1 MMECPKVYDEFLGTV
16 MDPVDRKALEA
27 YIGMIELGIY
37 DDIPRF
43 IILYGEPGSGKSVI
57 LGIITRLFE
66 DRFASSV
73 SFAKLTK
80 TNLIVIH
87 DEDPDKIINEDK
99 KELCSW
105 GDLRQYYKTKYIIAT
120 NKLPTLRDSKVRVLC
135 MTGERIGINRFDKY
149 IRPGLLKMIE
159 AFRYYCVD
167 SLYF

>member
-1 MMECPKVYDEFLGTV
+1 MECPKVYDEFLGTV

-27 YIGMIELGIY
+27 YVGMLELEIY

-43 IILYGEPGSGKSVI
+43 IILYGGPGSGKSVI
-57 LGIITRLFE
+57 LSIITRLFE

-73 SFAKLTK
+73 SFARLTK

-87 DEDPDKIINEDK
+87 DEDPDKTIKEDK
-99 KELCSW
+99 KELSAKD
-105 GDLRQYYKTKYIIAT
+105 DLKTKYIIAT
-120 NKLPTLRDSKVRVLC
+120 NKLPTNRNSNVRVLC
-135 MTGERIGINRFDKY
+135 MTDERIEKNRFDKY

>member
-1 MMECPKVYDEFLGTV
+1 MECPKVYDEFLGTV
-16 MDPVDRKALEA
+16 MDPVDRKTLEA
-27 YIGMIELGIY
+27 YIGMLELGIY

-43 IILYGEPGSGKSVI
+43 IILYGGPGSGKSVI

-73 SFAKLTK
+73 SFARLAK

-87 DEDPDKIINEDK
+87 DEDPDKIIKEDK
-99 KELCSW
+99 KELSAE
-105 GDLRQYYKTKYIIAT
+105 GNLKLYLKTKYIIAT
-120 NKLPTLRDSKVRVLC
+120 DKLPANRNSNVRVLC
-135 MTGERIGINRFDKY
+135 MTDERIGKNRFDKY